1 MIEERRFAR
10 SSAMRLL
17 YSWSMGDEE
26 QLMTLKM
33 LYEDGNMTLDAGQ
46 QRYIDRVIDGVKA
59 NLAEIDRDIDTLA
72 EGWSAER
79 LPKVDLA
86 ILRLGIFELGWCDE
100 IPAGATINECV
111 ELAKE
116 YSVPQS
122 GAYINGIL
130 SSYERN
136 RQNGADESKQTEQQ

>member
-1 MIEERRFAR
+1 MIEERKFAR

-26 QLMTLKM
+26 QLTTLKM
-33 LYEDGNMTLDAGQ
+33 LYEDGGMTLNGAQ
-46 QRYIDRVIDGVKA
+46 QNYIDRVVDGVKEHFE
-59 NLAEIDRDIDTLA
+59 EIDQVIDRLA
-72 EGWSAER
+72 AGWNAER

-86 ILRLGIFELGWCDE
+86 ILRLGMYELGWCED

-122 GAYINGIL
+122 GSYINGIL
-130 SSYERN
+130 SSYLKEKE
-136 RQNGADESKQTEQQ
+136 ADNKVDGQ

>member
-1 MIEERRFAR
+1 MIEERKFAR

-26 QLMTLKM
+26 QLTTLKM
-33 LYEDGNMTLDAGQ
+33 LYEDGGMTLNGAQ
-46 QRYIDRVIDGVKA
+46 QNYIDRVVDGVKGHFE
-59 NLAEIDRDIDTLA
+59 EIDQVIDRLA
-72 EGWSAER
+72 AGWNADR

-86 ILRLGIFELGWCDE
+86 ILRLGMFELGWCED

-122 GAYINGIL
+122 GSYINGIL
-130 SSYERN
+130 SSYLKEKEN
-136 RQNGADESKQTEQQ
+136 DNKVDEQ

>member
-1 MIEERRFAR
+1 MIIEERRFAR

-26 QLMTLKM
+26 QLTTLKM
-33 LYEDGNMTLDAGQ
+33 LYEDGGKTLDEAQ
-46 QRYIDRVIDGVKA
+46 QSYIDRVVDGVRAELTTIDGT
-59 NLAEIDRDIDTLA
+59 IDRLA

-86 ILRLGIFELGWCDE
+86 ILRLGMYEIGWCED
-100 IPAGATINECV
+100 IPAGATVNECV

-122 GAYINGIL
+122 GSYINGIL
-130 SSYERN
+130 SSYIKELE
-136 RQNGADESKQTEQQ
+136 AKASEEAEA

>member
-26 QLMTLKM
+26 QLTTLKM
-33 LYEDGNMTLDAGQ
+33 LYEDGNMT
-46 QRYIDRVIDGVKA
+46 
-59 NLAEIDRDIDTLA
+59 
-72 EGWSAER
+72 
-79 LPKVDLA
+79 KVDLA
-86 ILRLGIFELGWCDE
+86 ILRLGIYELGWCDE
-100 IPAGATINECV
+100 SPAGATINECV

-130 SSYERN
+130 SSYERD
-136 RQNGADESKQTEQQ
+136 RQAEADESKQTER

>member
-111 ELAKE
+111 ELTRKYEEQEVVAF
-116 YSVPQS
+116 V
-122 GAYINGIL
+122 NGIL
-130 SSYERN
+130 GSFARSLK
-136 RQNGADESKQTEQQ
+136 GAPQ

>member
-26 QLMTLKM
+26 QLTTLKM
-33 LYEDGNMTLDAGQ
+33 LYEDGGMTLDAAQ
-46 QRYIDRVIDGVKA
+46 QRYIDRVVDGVKEQ
-59 NLAEIDRDIDTLA
+59 LEEIDQVINRLA

-86 ILRLGIFELGWCDE
+86 ILRLGMYELGWCED
-100 IPAGATINECV
+100 IPTGATINECV

-130 SSYERN
+130 SSYVKE
-136 RQNGADESKQTEQQ
+136 QAAADKETAGE

>member
-26 QLMTLKM
+26 QLTTLKM
-33 LYEDGNMTLDAGQ
+33 LYEDGGMTLDAAQ
-46 QRYIDRVIDGVKA
+46 QRYIDRVVDGVKEQ
-59 NLAEIDRDIDTLA
+59 LEVIDQVIDRLA

-86 ILRLGIFELGWCDE
+86 ILRLGMYELGWCED

-130 SSYERN
+130 SSYV
-136 RQNGADESKQTEQQ
+136 KEQEAQAGDVTGQ

>member
-1 MIEERRFAR
+1 MIEEDGSPAP
-10 SSAMRLL
+10 SAMRLL

>member
-1 MIEERRFAR
+1 MIIEERRFAR

-26 QLMTLKM
+26 QLTTLKM
-33 LYEDGNMTLDAGQ
+33 LYEDGGKTLDEEQ
-46 QRYIDRVIDGVKA
+46 QSYIDRVVDGVRSELETIDGT
-59 NLAEIDRDIDTLA
+59 IDRLA
-72 EGWSAER
+72 SGWSAER

-86 ILRLGIFELGWCDE
+86 ILRLGMYEIGWCED
-100 IPAGATINECV
+100 IPAGATVNECV

-122 GAYINGIL
+122 GSYINGIL
-130 SSYERN
+130 SSYIKELEA
-136 RQNGADESKQTEQQ
+136 GSSPDAEA

>member
-26 QLMTLKM
+26 QLTTLKM
-33 LYEDGNMTLDAGQ
+33 LYEDGNMVLDSAQ
-46 QRYIDRVIDGVKA
+46 QRYIDRVVDGVKA
-59 NLAEIDRDIDTLA
+59 NLEEIDRYIDQLA
-72 EGWSAER
+72 SGWSAER

-86 ILRLGIFELGWCDE
+86 ILRLGIYELGWCAD

-130 SSYERN
+130 ASYERG
-136 RQNGADESKQTEQQ
+136 RQDETGENNQAEEQ

>member
-46 QRYIDRVIDGVKA
+46 QRYIDRVDVYKRQA
-59 NLAEIDRDIDTLA
+59 
-72 EGWSAER
+72 
-79 LPKVDLA
+79 
-86 ILRLGIFELGWCDE
+86 
-100 IPAGATINECV
+100 
-111 ELAKE
+111 
-116 YSVPQS
+116 YS
-122 GAYINGIL
+122 
-130 SSYERN
+130 SSHR
-136 RQNGADESKQTEQQ
+136 RRPCC